1 MHVIGPRFLI
11 RKTRETSVRLE
22 ASKALSARA
31 RLMITKIEQR
41 ISLLVVVKKKIIL
54 TAVRYVQ
61 LAQLIVE

>member
-31 RLMITKIEQR
+31 KLMITKIKQR
-41 ISLLVVVKKKIIL
+41 ISLLVVVKKIIL
-54 TAVRYVQ
+54 TAVRYVPQ
-61 LAQLIVE
+61 AQLIVE